1 MFDFSISSQVRRG
14 GFSIAGGRPSRLNG
28 SVKGVRIKTYPLCL
42 SSSQKSPSWRLLHG
56 AGRQAPKRKASAKA
70 DAFLFG
76 RIRGLKTPGLFTVY
90 LINSR
95 PAIWPAALLRRK
107 SGTASAAENAQGR
120 LRYPHASKMPKE
132 GPVNGSKP
140 QNKMR
145 LVETSRILFWQ
156 REKDSNPHKQSQSLS
171 CYPYTIPLFLCSSR
185 EHERYYSKLCGI
197 VKGFLEKF
205 FLSFLPSP
213 DRPPRGPRKTE
224 SPPPPR
230 PRSRHSAPPEGRWR

>member
-28 SVKGVRIKTYPLCL
+28 SVKGVQIKTYPLCL

-171 CYPYTIPLFLCSSR
+171 CYPYTIPLSFVFCDPQLTSAGLIIAKKRKLSR
-185 EHERYYSKLCGI
+185 
-197 VKGFLEKF
+197 GFLKF
-205 FLSFLPSP
+205 F
-213 DRPPRGPRKTE
+213 
-224 SPPPPR
+224 
-230 PRSRHSAPPEGRWR
+230 

>member
-14 GFSIAGGRPSRLNG
+14 GFSIAGGHPSRLNG

-185 EHERYYSKLCGI
+185 EHECYYSKLCGI

-205 FLSFLPSP
+205 FLSFLPPP